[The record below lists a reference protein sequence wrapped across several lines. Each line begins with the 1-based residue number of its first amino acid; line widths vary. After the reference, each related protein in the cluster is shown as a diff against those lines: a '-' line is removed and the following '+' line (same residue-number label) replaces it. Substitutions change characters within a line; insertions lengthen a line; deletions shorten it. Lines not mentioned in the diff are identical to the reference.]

1 MISLNYVKNGVT
13 RENIFTPFLA
23 YTESCTDAFSVD
35 VPVVQNPNRERILLE
50 YEISGVKTPEYEA
63 FMESENKGFF
73 EKIGDKII
81 ELFKKF
87 VDMIDNAIE
96 KIKGYSFKSKD
107 YTQKMEVL
115 IKKHPEL
122 KDEIIMACNKGA
134 LDLNDMKSIKEM
146 DAAFDE
152 VMKMAKNSS
161 VDANSLKGK
170 MDAAIKKFKEND
182 EKKWTIVKVAGAT
195 SATISA
201 IVACRTL
208 KSKIAEAD
216 KNLHETKTSIMR
228 QQNEIL
234 NYIQEKEKQG
244 TLTPE
249 EKAKM
254 QAILS
259 GNTSRLAEITRS
271 KANMDSFIGKLYG
284 NVSDF
289 LDKHH
294 NEAVSREFKVAEER
308 KGVLDDY
315 KKYQDDKKAAA
326 DANNKPK
333 SKPQGGNGGKGKG
346 GK

>member
-23 YTESCTDAFSVD
+23 YTESCTDIFSVD
-35 VPVVQNPNRERILLE
+35 VPEVQNPNRERILLE

-146 DAAFDE
+146 DEAFDE

-170 MDAAIKKFKEND
+170 MDAAIKKFKSEDN
-182 EKKWTIVKVAGAT
+182 KKWTVVKVAGAT
-195 SATISA
+195 SGVITAYL
-201 IVACRTL
+201 ACRTL
-208 KSKIAEAD
+208 REKITEAD
-216 KNLHETKTSIMR
+216 KNLRDTKSSIMR

-244 TLTPE
+244 TLTAE

-289 LDKHH
+289 LEKHH
-294 NEAVSREFKVAEER
+294 NDAVAREFKTAEER

-315 KKYQDDKKAAA
+315 KKYQDEKNKKT
-326 DANNKPK
+326 DNNKPNNP
-333 SKPQGGNGGKGKG
+333 KPSGNGNGKG